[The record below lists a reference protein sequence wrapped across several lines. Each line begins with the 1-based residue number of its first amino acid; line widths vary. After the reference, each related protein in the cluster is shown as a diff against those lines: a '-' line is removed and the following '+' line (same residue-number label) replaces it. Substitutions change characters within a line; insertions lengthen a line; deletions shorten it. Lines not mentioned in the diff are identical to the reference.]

1 MKKHSLIK
9 GTIILGMAGLFA
21 RFLGLFFRIPIQ
33 ALIKDEGMGYYQMSY
48 PLYMFFVAVASG
60 VPIAMSKIIAEMNAK
75 NDREGVHQVLR
86 QTLFFMLVLGA
97 TFTLLMLIFARPLI
111 TILKWDPKAY
121 YSFLAIAIAP
131 IFVSIM
137 CTFKGFFQGLQNV
150 RPTAISQIVEQV
162 GRVVAGV
169 LFAYLLFPKGI
180 EYAAGGAALGTLVG
194 SIMGSTYLVSTYFKA
209 KKELPVRKKSKRK
222 HILGILGKAALPISM
237 GAAVGT
243 IMSLIDSILVPQQLL
258 KAGFSQTQSA
268 VMYGQLTGKVF
279 TLMNVPLALSV
290 ALCASLVPI
299 IAEAFSLGKRG
310 ELVKRVDMAL
320 KLSNVISIP
329 SFLGLFFMAY
339 PIMNLVFMKDAAG
352 YEILKYISICIP
364 FVILTQTSTA
374 ILQSIG
380 NYYRP
385 VYNLALGCI
394 VKVIITYVLVA
405 FSSVNI
411 YGAVIGTILGY
422 ITSCLL
428 NIHELKKS
436 LNIKINNVD
445 AFIKPA
451 VAACIMIVA
460 VVFSNAIVYN
470 YTMSRGLSCIISI
483 LIGVIVYII
492 FILILR
498 IFEYGDIKKKF
509 KRSFRRN
516 Y

>member
-9 GTIILGMAGLFA
+9 GTIILGMAGIFA

-60 VPIAMSKIIAEMNAK
+60 VPIAMSKLIAEMNAK
-75 NDREGVHQVLR
+75 NDREGAGQVLR
-86 QTLFFMLVLGA
+86 QTLIFMIILGSVFT
-97 TFTLLMLIFARPLI
+97 TFMIMFARPIISL
-111 TILKWDPKAY
+111 LKWDSKSY
-121 YSFLAIAIAP
+121 YAFLAIAAAP

-137 CTFKGFFQGLQNV
+137 CTFRGFFQGLQNV
-150 RPTAISQIVEQV
+150 RPTAISQIIEQV

-169 LFAYLLFPKGI
+169 FFAYLLFPKGI

-194 SIMGSTYLVSTYFKA
+194 AIMGSIYLVSTYFKVIR
-209 KKELPVRKKSKRK
+209 EIPVRKKIKHK
-222 HILGILGKAALPISM
+222 HILGDLGKAAIPISL

-243 IMSLIDSILVPQQLL
+243 IMSLIDSVLVPQQLL
-258 KAGFSQTQSA
+258 KAGFSHLQSA
-268 VMYGQLTGKVF
+268 VMYGQLTGKAF

-299 IAEAFSLGKRG
+299 IAEAFYLGRRR
-310 ELVKRVDMAL
+310 ELIKRVDMAV
-320 KLSNVISIP
+320 KLSNVISLP
-329 SFLGLFFMAY
+329 SALGMFFMAY
-339 PIMNLVFMKDAAG
+339 PIMHLVFMRDAAG

-380 NYYRP
+380 NYMKP

-394 VKVIITYVLVA
+394 VKVIVTYILVS
-405 FSSVNI
+405 FSFVNI

-428 NIHELKKS
+428 NMHVLKKS
-436 LNIKINNVD
+436 LNIKFNKID
-445 AFIKPA
+445 AFVKPA
-451 VAACIMIVA
+451 IAAIIMIVA
-460 VVFSNAIVYN
+460 VVFSDVIVYN
-470 YTMSRGLSCIISI
+470 YTMSGGLSCIISI
-483 LIGVIVYII
+483 LIGVIVYLI
-492 FILILR
+492 FIFLLR
-498 IFEYGDIKKKF
+498 VFEYQEIKNKFLNKK
-509 KRSFRRN
+509 
-516 Y
+516 

>member
-9 GTIILGMAGLFA
+9 GTIILGFAGLFA

-60 VPIAMSKIIAEMNAK
+60 VPIAMSKLIAEMNAK

-86 QTLFFMLVLGA
+86 QTLLFMLILGA
-97 TFTLLMLIFARPLI
+97 AFTTFMVLFAKPII
-111 TILKWDPKAY
+111 TILKWNPKSY
-121 YSFLAIAIAP
+121 YSFLAIAVAP

-137 CTFKGFFQGLQNV
+137 CTFRGFFQGLQNV
-150 RPTAISQIVEQV
+150 RPTAISQVIEQV

-169 LFAYLLFPKGI
+169 LFAYLLFPRGI

-194 SIMGSTYLVSTYFKA
+194 AIMGSIYLVSTYFKV
-209 KKELPVRKKSKRK
+209 KKEQTVRRTLK
-222 HILGILGKAALPISM
+222 HKYILGELGKAALPISM

-258 KAGFSQTQSA
+258 KAGFSQLQSA
-268 VMYGQLTGKVF
+268 VMYGQLTGKAF

-299 IAEAFSLGKRG
+299 IAEAFSLGKRR
-310 ELVKRVDMAL
+310 ELIKKVDMAV
-320 KLSNVISIP
+320 KLSNVISLP
-329 SFLGLFFMAY
+329 SALGLFFMAY

-380 NYYRP
+380 NYMKP
-385 VYNLALGCI
+385 VYNLAIGCV
-394 VKVIITYVLVA
+394 VKVVITYVLVSL
-405 FSSVNI
+405 SSVNI

-422 ITSCLL
+422 VTSCLL
-428 NIHELKKS
+428 NMHELKKS
-436 LNIKINNVD
+436 LNIKFNFID

-451 VAACIMIVA
+451 MAAMIMIVA

-470 YTMSRGLSCIISI
+470 YTMSKGLSCLISI
-483 LIGVIVYII
+483 IIGIVIYLIFV
-492 FILILR
+492 LLLR
-498 IFEYGDIKKKF
+498 IFEYQEIKKKF
-509 KRSFRRN
+509 LRQK
-516 Y
+516 

>member
-9 GTIILGMAGLFA
+9 GTIILGLAGVFA

-60 VPIAMSKIIAEMNAK
+60 VPIAMSKLIAEMNAK
-75 NDREGVHQVLR
+75 NDREGVGQVLR
-86 QTLFFMLVLGA
+86 QTLF
-97 TFTLLMLIFARPLI
+97 LMLMLGSVVTMLMLMFARPII
-111 TILKWDPKAY
+111 TALKWDPKSY
-121 YSFLAIAIAP
+121 YSFSVIAIAP

-137 CTFKGFFQGLQNV
+137 CTFRGFFQGLQNV

-162 GRVVAGV
+162 GRVVTGV

-180 EYAAGGAALGTLVG
+180 EYAAGGAALGTLIG
-194 SIMGSTYLVSTYFKA
+194 SVMGSVYLVLTYFKV
-209 KKELPVRKKSKRK
+209 KKELPVRRVAK
-222 HILGILGKAALPISM
+222 HKYILADLGKAALPISL

-258 KAGFSQTQSA
+258 KAGFTHTQSA

-299 IAEAFSLGKRG
+299 IAEAFYLGRRG
-310 ELVKRVDMAL
+310 ELVRRVDMAV

-329 SFLGLFFMAY
+329 SCLGMFFMAY
-339 PIMNLVFMKDAAG
+339 PIMHLVFMKDAAG
-352 YEILKYISICIP
+352 YEILKYVSISIP
-364 FVILTQTSTA
+364 FIILTQTSTA

-380 NYYRP
+380 NYMKP
-385 VYNLALGCI
+385 VYNLAVGCI
-394 VKVIITYVLVA
+394 VKVIITYVLVS
-405 FSSVNI
+405 FSAVNI
-411 YGAVIGTILGY
+411 YGAVIGSILGY

-428 NIHELKKS
+428 NMYDLKKN
-436 LNIKINNVD
+436 LNMKFNHVD
-445 AFIKPA
+445 AFVKPTF
-451 VAACIMIVA
+451 AAIMMIIA
-460 VVFSNAIVYN
+460 VVFSYANVYN

-483 LIGVIVYII
+483 LIGVVVYII
-492 FILILR
+492 FIFLLR
-498 IFEYGDIKKKF
+498 VFEYEEIKKKLLRQ
-509 KRSFRRN
+509 K
-516 Y
+516 

>member
-9 GTIILGMAGLFA
+9 GTIILGLAGIFA

-33 ALIKDEGMGYYQMSY
+33 ALIKDQGMGYYQMSY

-60 VPIAMSKIIAEMNAK
+60 VPIAMSKLIAEMNAK
-75 NDREGVHQVLR
+75 NDQDGARQVLR
-86 QTLFFMLVLGA
+86 QTLFFMILLG
-97 TFTLLMLIFARPLI
+97 TVFTVIMLTFARSII
-111 TILKWDPKAY
+111 TILKWDPKSY

-131 IFVSIM
+131 IFVAIM
-137 CTFKGFFQGLQNV
+137 CTFRGFFQGLQNV
-150 RPTAISQIVEQV
+150 RPTAVSQLVEQV

-194 SIMGSTYLVSTYFKA
+194 AIMGSIYLILTYLKV
-209 KKELPVRKKSKRK
+209 KKEFPRRKKTKRK
-222 HILGILGKAALPISM
+222 YILGDLARAALPISL

-258 KAGFSQTQSA
+258 KAGFTQLQSA

-299 IAEAFSLGKRG
+299 IAEAFYLGKRS
-310 ELVKRVDMAL
+310 ELVKRVDMAV
-320 KLSNVISIP
+320 KLSNVISLP
-329 SFLGLFFMAY
+329 SALGLFFMAY
-339 PIMNLVFMKDAAG
+339 PIMHLIFMKDVAG
-352 YEILKYISICIP
+352 YQILKYISICIP

-380 NYYRP
+380 NYMKP
-385 VYNLALGCI
+385 VYNLAIGCT
-394 VKVIITYVLVA
+394 VKVIITYVLVS
-405 FSSVNI
+405 FSFVNI

-428 NIHELKKS
+428 NMYELKKS
-436 LNIKINNVD
+436 LNIKFNNGD
-445 AFIKPA
+445 AFFKPA
-451 VAACIMIVA
+451 IASIIMIVA

-470 YTMSRGLSCIISI
+470 YTMSRGLSCLISI
-483 LIGVIVYII
+483 LIGIVVYLI
-492 FILILR
+492 FVFFLR
-498 IFEYGDIKKKF
+498 IFKYEDIKKKLL
-509 KRSFRRN
+509 RRK
-516 Y
+516 

>member
-9 GTIILGMAGLFA
+9 GTIILGLAGIFA

-33 ALIKDEGMGYYQMSY
+33 ALIKDQGMGYYQMSY

-60 VPIAMSKIIAEMNAK
+60 VPIAMSKLIAEMNAK
-75 NDREGVHQVLR
+75 NDQEGARQVLR
-86 QTLFFMLVLGA
+86 QTLLFMLLLG
-97 TFTLLMLIFARPLI
+97 TIFTILMLMFARPI
-111 TILKWDPKAY
+111 IRVLKWDPKSY
-121 YSFLAIAIAP
+121 YAFLAIAIAP

-137 CTFKGFFQGLQNV
+137 CTFRGFFQGFQNV

-194 SIMGSTYLVSTYFKA
+194 AIMGSVYLVSTYFKV
-209 KKELPVRKKSKRK
+209 KRELPLRKKTRRK
-222 HILGILGKAALPISM
+222 YILGDLGRAALPISL

-258 KAGFSQTQSA
+258 KAGFSQTQST
-268 VMYGQLTGKVF
+268 VLYGQLTGKVF

-299 IAEAFSLGKRG
+299 IAEAFYLGKRR
-310 ELVKRVDMAL
+310 ELIKRVDMAV
-320 KLSNVISIP
+320 KLSNVISLP
-329 SFLGLFFMAY
+329 SSLGMFFMAY
-339 PIMNLVFMKDAAG
+339 PIMNLIFMKDAAG
-352 YEILKYISICIP
+352 YQILQYISICIP

-380 NYYRP
+380 NYMKP
-385 VYNLALGCI
+385 VYNLAIGCT
-394 VKVIITYVLVA
+394 VKVVITYVLVS
-405 FSSVNI
+405 FSFVNI

-428 NIHELKKS
+428 NMHELKKS
-436 LNIKINNVD
+436 LNIKFNNVD
-445 AFIKPA
+445 AFVKPA
-451 VAACIMIVA
+451 IAASIMIVA

-470 YTMSRGLSCIISI
+470 YTMSSGLACVISI
-483 LIGVIVYII
+483 LIGIVVYLI
-492 FILILR
+492 FVFFLR
-498 IFEYGDIKKKF
+498 IFEYEDIKKKF
-509 KRSFRRN
+509 LSQK
-516 Y
+516 